1 MSRSLDCEPSGI
13 FQASC
18 VPDPGGYCA
27 WEEEQL
33 VPGGRESTAASV
45 LYFWEL
51 FFACQPT
58 SSSGPAATLVALGRK
73 RPVSSLLARKRCRVR
88 YVCVVNMA

>member
-27 WEEEQL
+27 WEEGQL

-51 FFACQPT
+51 FCLPIYLFLG
-58 SSSGPAATLVALGRK
+58 SSRHSGGPGEEKA
-73 RPVSSLLARKRCRVR
+73 SLKLAG
-88 YVCVVNMA
+88 